1 MMAAKIQWRRPAAL
15 CGRLFSGALS
25 PSGSTRTKLT
35 SSEAIASVTAGQRPP
50 YPWQMSRS
58 NIHGLAEAGVS
69 IWSDQISKKMLDS
82 GELARRIVED
92 AVTGVT
98 SNPTIFAGAIVGSD
112 DYDALLADL
121 KSGGVA
127 TEEIAKN
134 LMATDLKRACDE
146 LLGVFERTN
155 GTDGFVSV
163 EVAPTLAGE
172 TEASV
177 AEARDWVKQI
187 DRPNLLVKIPATP
200 EGIPAIRRLLAEGI
214 SVNITLIFSLD
225 RYREVMEAYLGGME
239 EYHASGGDLS
249 KVASVASFFVS
260 RFDTEVDERLEAIGT
275 EEAIALRGL
284 TANANARVAYG
295 RFLEEFRSERFRHL
309 AGFGARVQKPLWAS
323 TSTKNPDYP
332 DLLYVENLVAK
343 DTVNTMPLETIDAY
357 QDHGDPSP
365 SPFSDDDIE
374 QAQTDLDRLGEVGI
388 DYDDVVQVL
397 EDEGVAKFTASWQ
410 ELLDDVEKA

>member
-1 MMAAKIQWRRPAAL
+1 
-15 CGRLFSGALS
+15 
-25 PSGSTRTKLT
+25 
-35 SSEAIASVTAGQRPP
+35 
-50 YPWQMSRS
+50 MSRS

-82 GELARRIVED
+82 GELARRIEDD
-92 AVTGVT
+92 AVSGVT

-112 DYDALLADL
+112 DYDELLADL

-127 TEEIAKN
+127 TEEIAKT

-146 LLGVFERTN
+146 LLGVFERSE

-163 EVAPTLAGE
+163 EVAPTLAGD

-225 RYREVMEAYLGGME
+225 RYAEVIDAYLGGLE
-239 EYHASGGDLS
+239 DFSASGGDVS

-260 RFDTEVDERLEAIGT
+260 RFDTEVDKRLEAIGT
-275 EEAIALRGL
+275 EDALALRGV

-295 RFLEEFRSERFRHL
+295 RFIEQFESERFGNL

-332 DLLYVENLVAK
+332 DLLYVENLVAPH
-343 DTVNTMPLETIDAY
+343 TVNTMPLETIDAY

-365 SPFSDDDIE
+365 TPFTNDDIE
-374 QAQTDLDRLGEVGI
+374 QAEADLQRLAEVGV
-388 DYDDVVQVL
+388 DYDDVVQKL
-397 EDEGVAKFTASWQ
+397 EDEGVEKFSKSWQ

>member
-1 MMAAKIQWRRPAAL
+1 
-15 CGRLFSGALS
+15 
-25 PSGSTRTKLT
+25 
-35 SSEAIASVTAGQRPP
+35 
-50 YPWQMSRS
+50 MSRS
-58 NIHGLAEAGVS
+58 NLHGLAGAGVS
-69 IWSDQISKKMLDS
+69 IWSDQISKRMLDS
-82 GELARRIVED
+82 GELARRIEDD

-98 SNPTIFAGAIVGSD
+98 SNPTIFAAAIVGSD
-112 DYDALLADL
+112 DYDDLLRDL
-121 KSGGVA
+121 KSGDVA
-127 TEEIAKN
+127 TEEIAKT

-163 EVAPTLAGE
+163 EVAPTLAGD

-214 SVNITLIFSLD
+214 SVNVTLIFSLD
-225 RYREVMEAYLGGME
+225 RYGEVMEAYLGGLE
-239 EYHASGGDLS
+239 DYHTSGGDPS
-249 KVASVASFFVS
+249 RVASVASFFVS
-260 RFDTEVDERLEAIGT
+260 RFDTEVDKRLETLGT
-275 EEAIALRGL
+275 EEALALRGV

-295 RFLEEFRSERFRHL
+295 RFLEEFGSERFRSL
-309 AGFGARVQKPLWAS
+309 AGHGARVQKPLWAS

-332 DLLYVENLVAK
+332 DLLYVENLVAP

-365 SPFSDDDIE
+365 APFTQDDIE
-374 QAQTDLDRLGEVGI
+374 RARADLERLAEVGV
-388 DYDDVVQVL
+388 DYDGVVQVL
-397 EDEGVAKFTASWQ
+397 EDEGVAKFTNSWQ

>member
-1 MMAAKIQWRRPAAL
+1 M
-15 CGRLFSGALS
+15 S
-25 PSGSTRTKLT
+25 
-35 SSEAIASVTAGQRPP
+35 ASNLHR
-50 YPWQMSRS
+50 
-58 NIHGLAEAGVS
+58 LAEAGVS

-82 GELARRIVED
+82 GELARRIVAD

-112 DYDALLADL
+112 DYDELLADL

-127 TEEIAKN
+127 TEEIAKT

-225 RYREVMEAYLGGME
+225 RYGEVMEAYLGGLE
-239 EYHASGGDLS
+239 DYHGSGGDLS

-275 EEAIALRGL
+275 EEALALRGV

-295 RFLEEFRSERFRHL
+295 RFLEEFRSERFRSL
-309 AGFGARVQKPLWAS
+309 AELGARVQKPLWAS

-332 DLLYVENLVAK
+332 DLLYVENLVAS

-365 SPFSDDDIE
+365 SPFNEDDID
-374 QAQTDLDRLGEVGI
+374 QARADLDRLAEFGI

-397 EDEGVAKFTASWQ
+397 EDEGVAKFAASWQ
-410 ELLDDVEKA
+410 ELLDDVDKA